1 MYNDQQNYFKS
12 TLSFLKASESKE
24 SDGVHGLSFAKN
36 QSGQKLLCCNAFIS
50 VMEAAE
56 LWNGDNLSNIQHL
69 SRKRTLLAQA
79 QVSSR
84 FMVVAEV
91 RRQRSLEVAG
101 VQNDVVVEAVP
112 SDRANESLGVWILP
126 GAFAVLSESP
136 PCPAI

>member
-1 MYNDQQNYFKS
+1 M
-12 TLSFLKASESKE
+12 
-24 SDGVHGLSFAKN
+24 LSFAN
-36 QSGQKLLCCNAFIS
+36 NRSGQKLLCRSTFIP

-84 FMVVAEV
+84 FMAVAEV

-101 VQNDVVVEAVP
+101 VQNDVVVEESLRIEPMSRSAYGFCQGLCGAVRISPMP
-112 SDRANESLGVWILP
+112 SDLIRSRTSALYL
-126 GAFAVLSESP
+126 LSRSRRR
-136 PCPAI
+136 